1 MVAER
6 VAWTPAVTD
15 ALAGG
20 RAVVVLES
28 TVIAQGLPWPE
39 NLETARA
46 AESAV
51 RQAGAEPATV
61 AVLGGSVRI
70 GLTDPE
76 LVEVARSA
84 ATETEIEAVS
94 ARDATT
100 ADDAIAR
107 SRADLAGVRAAWAKA
122 NRRDLA
128 PIVAAGRN
136 AATTVSAT
144 LWIARRFALEPR
156 VMATGGLGGVHRD
169 AAISF
174 DLSTDLDELARAD
187 GALVVCSGMKSILDL
202 SATLESLE
210 TRGVLVVGYR
220 TDELPGFLVRSSGLP
235 LEHRVDSPAEAAE
248 LVRVHRSLGL
258 PGAIVLTQPVPEV
271 RRPGSRLAPGRP
283 RRRAGQRAV
292 SEHRRQAAD
301 AVLARRDP
309 PRHGRAQPPG
319 QLRPPGGQR
328 APGRR
333 SRRGARLALRPGRV
347 NHGRGPEDRSRTVRR
362 RADACGGRHR
372 SRGTGGAGRRRE
384 AAGRA
389 GAGAAAGASGR
400 RSKLLITSSACLRKH
415 DDRRSGSSWPSTTR
429 LPLRS
434 SSDEIIVEIDP
445 LAPSSRR
452 LPMPADCGG
461 FGWYARALGGA
472 RSPLEEAD
480 HVRVFGKISRESVQ
494 LRM

>member
-6 VAWTPAVTD
+6 VAWTSAVTG
-15 ALAGG
+15 ALARG

-51 RQAGAEPATV
+51 RQVGAEPATV
-61 AVLGGSVRI
+61 AVLGGRVRI

-84 ATETEIEAVS
+84 ATETEIEAAP
-94 ARDATT
+94 ARDAMP
-100 ADDAIAR
+100 ADDAIAGNR
-107 SRADLAGVRAAWAKA
+107 TDFAGVRGSWAKA

-128 PIVAAGRN
+128 PIVAAGRQ
-136 AATTVSAT
+136 AATTISAT

-220 TDELPGFLVRSSGLP
+220 TDELPGFLVRSTGLP

-248 LVRVHRSLGL
+248 LVRVHRRLGL
-258 PGAIVLTQPVPEV
+258 PGAIVLAQPVPESHALDHDSLRDALDAALADARYQGIGGKPLTPFLLDV
-271 RRPGSRLAPGRP
+271 IHRATAGRSLRANCALLVANARLAAEVAVELASPGWVTAGGQDPGDDLTRRHRHRGRP
-283 RRRAGQRAV
+283 SG
-292 SEHRRQAAD
+292 HRRGGTSC
-301 AVLARRDP
+301 RRNTRGGSA
-309 PRHGRAQPPG
+309 PRATGRC
-319 QLRPPGGQR
+319 
-328 APGRR
+328 RR
-333 SRRGARLALRPGRV
+333 SRRARGRGTRTRPLTEFETLDHVLGLFAEDDVVVPLGHALR
-347 NHGRGPEDRSRTVRR
+347 HR
-362 RADACGGRHR
+362 RA
-372 SRGTGGAGRRRE
+372 SLRG
-384 AAGRA
+384 
-389 GAGAAAGASGR
+389 
-400 RSKLLITSSACLRKH
+400 K
-415 DDRRSGSSWPSTTR
+415 STR
-429 LPLRS
+429 
-434 SSDEIIVEIDP
+434 
-445 LAPSSRR
+445 
-452 LPMPADCGG
+452 
-461 FGWYARALGGA
+461 
-472 RSPLEEAD
+472 
-480 HVRVFGKISRESVQ
+480 
-494 LRM
+494 